1 MDGSYFTQRFND
13 ACEHL
18 VYICVSGK
26 IMQKKDDPR
35 TIHAWC
41 MYDWANSAYMLVISS
56 TLFPVYYNSATRS
69 AFNGDMLEFLGWR
82 VSNTVLYSY
91 SLTFAFLVAALLSPL
106 LAGIADYGRFRK
118 PMMRFF
124 TVVGA
129 LSCMGLFF
137 FEGDNIVW
145 GILCNIFACFG
156 YTGSLVF
163 YNAYLPEIA
172 SRDRLDSVSARGF
185 AYGYIGG
192 VVLLVINLLMVQQPQ
207 WFGIVNQAYAVR
219 LSLASVGIWWIFFA
233 QYTFWYLRG
242 SRHEA
247 VPSTDLLVRGYHKL
261 RLVWGQLRH
270 LKATQYYLI
279 AFFFY
284 SMGVQTVMLLA
295 ATFGEKEIKM
305 SADKLIITVLIIQ
318 LIAIP
323 GGYLFAHI
331 AKLVSN
337 RLSINI
343 MLVLWL
349 VVCVGAYLVQSASG
363 FYFLAALVGLI
374 MGGIQSVSRST
385 YTKLIPKD
393 TADNTSFFS
402 FYDVVEK
409 VSIIGGT
416 FTFGLVE
423 QITQS
428 MRNSALALGIF
439 FILGLLVMTLVHVP
453 RHRVLVR
460 HI

>member
-1 MDGSYFTQRFND
+1 
-13 ACEHL
+13 
-18 VYICVSGK
+18 
-26 IMQKKDDPR
+26 MQKKDDPR

-56 TLFPVYYNSATRS
+56 TLFPVYYNSVTRS
-69 AFNGDMLEFLGWR
+69 AFNGDIVDFLGWR

-91 SLTFAFLVAALLSPL
+91 SLAFAFLLAALLSPL

-124 TVVGA
+124 TLLGSLA
-129 LSCMGLFF
+129 CIGLFF

-145 GILCNIFACFG
+145 GILCNILACFG

-172 SRDRLDSVSARGF
+172 SRNRLDSVSARGF
-185 AYGYIGG
+185 AYGYMGG
-192 VVLLVINLLMVQQPQ
+192 VVLLVINLMMVQQPL
-207 WFGIVNQAYAVR
+207 WFGIINQSSAVR
-219 LSLASVGIWWIFFA
+219 LSLASVGIWWIVFA
-233 QYTFWYLRG
+233 QYTFWYLEIG
-242 SRHEA
+242 CKESDIY
-247 VPSTDLLVRGYHKL
+247 TNMLTRGYDKL
-261 RLVWGQLRH
+261 RSVWKQLQH
-270 LKATQYYLI
+270 LKSTQYYLL

-323 GGYLFAHI
+323 GGYLFAWL
-331 AKLVSN
+331 AKSVSN

-343 MLVLWL
+343 MLGLWL
-349 VVCVGAYLVQSASG
+349 VVCMGAYVVQEETG
-363 FYFLAALVGLI
+363 FYLLAALVGLI

-428 MRNSALALGIF
+428 MRNSALALGVF

-453 RHRVLVR
+453 RHRVLLR
-460 HI
+460 RIAS

>member
-1 MDGSYFTQRFND
+1 
-13 ACEHL
+13 
-18 VYICVSGK
+18 
-26 IMQKKDDPR
+26 MQKKDDPR

-56 TLFPVYYNSATRS
+56 TLFPVYYNSVTRS
-69 AFNGDMLEFLGWR
+69 AFNGDIVDFLGWR

-91 SLTFAFLVAALLSPL
+91 SLAFAFLLAALLSPL

-124 TVVGA
+124 TLLGSLA
-129 LSCMGLFF
+129 CIGLFF

-145 GILCNIFACFG
+145 GILCNILACFG

-172 SRDRLDSVSARGF
+172 SRNRLDSVSARGF
-185 AYGYIGG
+185 AYGYMGG
-192 VVLLVINLLMVQQPQ
+192 VVLLVINLMMVQQPQ
-207 WFGIVNQAYAVR
+207 WFGIINQSSAVR
-219 LSLASVGIWWIFFA
+219 LSLASVGIWWIVFA
-233 QYTFWYLRG
+233 QYTFWYLGTGRKQ
-242 SRHEA
+242 SDIYTNMLTH
-247 VPSTDLLVRGYHKL
+247 GYDKL
-261 RLVWGQLRH
+261 RSVWKQLQH
-270 LKATQYYLI
+270 LKSTQYYLL

-284 SMGVQTVMLLA
+284 STGVQTVMLLA

-323 GGYLFAHI
+323 GGYLFAWL
-331 AKLVSN
+331 AKSVSN

-343 MLVLWL
+343 MLGLWL
-349 VVCVGAYLVQSASG
+349 VVCMGAYVVQEETG
-363 FYFLAALVGLI
+363 FYLLALLVGLI

-428 MRNSALALGIF
+428 MRNSALALGVF
-439 FILGLLVMTLVHVP
+439 FILGLLVMTFVHIP
-453 RHRVLVR
+453 RHRVLLR
-460 HI
+460 RIAS

>member
-1 MDGSYFTQRFND
+1 
-13 ACEHL
+13 
-18 VYICVSGK
+18 
-26 IMQKKDDPR
+26 MQKKDDPR

-69 AFNGDMLEFLGWR
+69 AFNGDMVDCLGWQ

-91 SLTFAFLVAALLSPL
+91 SLSFAFLLAALLSPL
-106 LAGIADYGRFRK
+106 LAGIADYGRYRK

-124 TVVGA
+124 TYIGA
-129 LSCMGLFF
+129 LGCIGLFF

-145 GILCNIFACFG
+145 GILCNVLACFG
-156 YTGSLVF
+156 YTSSLVF
-163 YNAYLPEIA
+163 YNAYLPEIVR
-172 SRDRLDSVSARGF
+172 RDRLDSVSARGF
-185 AYGYIGG
+185 AYGYTGG
-192 VVLLVINLLMVQQPQ
+192 VVLLVINLLMIQKPE
-207 WFGIVNQAYAVR
+207 WFGIVNQTYAVR
-219 LSLASVGIWWIFFA
+219 SSLASVGIWWIVFA
-233 QYTFWYLRG
+233 QYTFWYLPG
-242 SRHEA
+242 SRQEA
-247 VPSTDLLVRGYHKL
+247 EPSTDLLVCGYQKL
-261 RLVWGQLRH
+261 RSVWKLLRR
-270 LKATQYYLI
+270 LKLTQYYLI

-295 ATFGEKEIKM
+295 PTFGEKEIRM
-305 SADKLIITVLIIQ
+305 SADKLIITVLMIQ

-323 GGYLFAHI
+323 GGYLFALI
-331 AKLVSN
+331 AKSVSN

-349 VVCVGAYLVQSASG
+349 LVCAGAYIVQSASG
-363 FYFLAALVGLI
+363 FYALAALVGLI

-409 VSIIGGT
+409 LSIIGGT

-439 FILGLLVMTLVHVP
+439 FILGLAVMTLVHIP
-453 RHRVLVR
+453 RHRILLRQIV
-460 HI
+460 

>member
-1 MDGSYFTQRFND
+1 
-13 ACEHL
+13 
-18 VYICVSGK
+18 
-26 IMQKKDDPR
+26 
-35 TIHAWC
+35 

-56 TLFPVYYNSATRS
+56 TLFPVYYNSVTRS
-69 AFNGDMLEFLGWR
+69 AFNGDIVDFLGWR

-91 SLTFAFLVAALLSPL
+91 SLAFAFLLAALLSPL

-124 TVVGA
+124 TLLGSLA
-129 LSCMGLFF
+129 CIGLFF

-145 GILCNIFACFG
+145 GILCNILACFG

-172 SRDRLDSVSARGF
+172 SRNRLDSVSARGF
-185 AYGYIGG
+185 AYGYLGG
-192 VVLLVINLLMVQQPQ
+192 VVLLVINLIMVQKPQ
-207 WFGIVNQAYAVR
+207 WFGIINQSSAVR
-219 LSLASVGIWWIFFA
+219 LSLASVGIWWIVFA
-233 QYTFWYLRG
+233 QYTFWYLETARKE
-242 SRHEA
+242 SDIY
-247 VPSTDLLVRGYHKL
+247 TNMLTRGYDKL
-261 RLVWGQLRH
+261 RSVWKQLQH
-270 LKATQYYLI
+270 LKSTQYYLL

-323 GGYLFAHI
+323 GGYLFAWL
-331 AKLVSN
+331 AKSVSN

-343 MLVLWL
+343 MLGLWL
-349 VVCVGAYLVQSASG
+349 VVCMGAYVVQEETG
-363 FYFLAALVGLI
+363 FYLLAALVGLI

-428 MRNSALALGIF
+428 MRNSALALGMF

-453 RHRVLVR
+453 RHRVLLR
-460 HI
+460 RIAS

>member
-1 MDGSYFTQRFND
+1 
-13 ACEHL
+13 
-18 VYICVSGK
+18 
-26 IMQKKDDPR
+26 MQKKDDPR

-69 AFNGDMLEFLGWR
+69 AFNGDMVDFLGWR

-91 SLTFAFLVAALLSPL
+91 SLSFAFLLAALLSPL
-106 LAGIADYGRFRK
+106 LAGIADYGRYRK

-124 TVVGA
+124 TYIGA
-129 LSCMGLFF
+129 LGCIGLFF

-145 GILCNIFACFG
+145 GILCNVLACFG
-156 YTGSLVF
+156 YTSSLVF
-163 YNAYLPEIA
+163 YNAYLPEIVR
-172 SRDRLDSVSARGF
+172 RDRLDSVSARGF
-185 AYGYIGG
+185 AYGYTGG
-192 VVLLVINLLMVQQPQ
+192 VVLLVINLLMIQKPE
-207 WFGIVNQAYAVR
+207 WFGIVNQTYAVR
-219 LSLASVGIWWIFFA
+219 SSLASVGIWWIVFA
-233 QYTFWYLRG
+233 QYTFWYLPG
-242 SRHEA
+242 SRQEA
-247 VPSTDLLVRGYHKL
+247 EPSTDLLVCGYQKL
-261 RLVWGQLRH
+261 RSVWKLLRR
-270 LKATQYYLI
+270 LKLTQYYLI

-295 ATFGEKEIKM
+295 PTFGEKEIRM
-305 SADKLIITVLIIQ
+305 SADKLIITVLIVQ
-318 LIAIP
+318 LIAVP
-323 GGYLFAHI
+323 GGYLFASI
-331 AKLVSN
+331 AKWVSN

-349 VVCVGAYLVQSASG
+349 VVCAGAYLVQSALG
-363 FYFLAALVGLI
+363 FYVLAALVGLI

-385 YTKLIPKD
+385 YAKLIPKD

-409 VSIIGGT
+409 LSIIGGT

-439 FILGLLVMTLVHVP
+439 FMLGLVVMTLVHIP
-453 RHRVLVR
+453 RHRVLLR
-460 HI
+460 QIS

>member
-1 MDGSYFTQRFND
+1 
-13 ACEHL
+13 
-18 VYICVSGK
+18 
-26 IMQKKDDPR
+26 
-35 TIHAWC
+35 
-41 MYDWANSAYMLVISS
+41 
-56 TLFPVYYNSATRS
+56 
-69 AFNGDMLEFLGWR
+69 
-82 VSNTVLYSY
+82 
-91 SLTFAFLVAALLSPL
+91 
-106 LAGIADYGRFRK
+106 
-118 PMMRFF
+118 
-124 TVVGA
+124 
-129 LSCMGLFF
+129 
-137 FEGDNIVW
+137 
-145 GILCNIFACFG
+145 
-156 YTGSLVF
+156 
-163 YNAYLPEIA
+163 
-172 SRDRLDSVSARGF
+172 
-185 AYGYIGG
+185 
-192 VVLLVINLLMVQQPQ
+192 
-207 WFGIVNQAYAVR
+207 
-219 LSLASVGIWWIFFA
+219 
-233 QYTFWYLRG
+233 
-242 SRHEA
+242 
-247 VPSTDLLVRGYHKL
+247 
-261 RLVWGQLRH
+261 LVWGQLRH

>member
-1 MDGSYFTQRFND
+1 
-13 ACEHL
+13 
-18 VYICVSGK
+18 
-26 IMQKKDDPR
+26 MQKKNDPR
-35 TIHAWC
+35 TIRAWC

-56 TLFPVYYNSATRS
+56 TLFPVYYNSVTRS
-69 AFNGDMLEFLGWR
+69 AFNGDLVDFFGWH

-91 SLTFAFLVAALLSPL
+91 SLSFAFLLAALFSPL
-106 LAGIADYGRFRK
+106 LAGIADYGRLRK

-124 TVVGA
+124 TYIGA
-129 LSCMGLFF
+129 LACIGLYF
-137 FEGDNIVW
+137 FEGDNIGW
-145 GILCNIFACFG
+145 GILCNVLACFG

-172 SRDRLDSVSARGF
+172 RRDRLDSVSAQGF
-185 AYGYIGG
+185 AYGYLGG
-192 VVLLVINLLMVQQPQ
+192 VVLLLVNLAMVQKPE
-207 WFGIVNQAYAVR
+207 WFGILDKMHAVR
-219 LSLASVGIWWIFFA
+219 LSLASVGIWWIVFS
-233 QYTFWYLRG
+233 QYTFAYLPS
-242 SRHEA
+242 SRSEA
-247 VPSTDLLVRGYHKL
+247 EPSAELLVQGYQKL
-261 RLVWGQLRH
+261 RTVWQQLQH
-270 LKATQYYLI
+270 LQTTKYYLL

-323 GGYLFAHI
+323 GGYLFARI
-331 AKLVSN
+331 AKNVSN

-343 MLVLWL
+343 MLLLWL
-349 VVCVGAYLVQSASG
+349 IVCVGAYVVNSALE
-363 FYFLAALVGLI
+363 FYVLAALVGLI

-393 TADNTSFFS
+393 TPDNTSFFS

-423 QITQS
+423 QLTRS
-428 MRNSALALGIF
+428 MRNSALVLCVF
-439 FILGLLVMTLVHVP
+439 FIVGLFFMLQVHIP
-453 RHRVLVR
+453 RHRVLMKQILEGNR
-460 HI
+460 